1 MSRIIRFHQFGAAEV
16 LRLEERPCPQPA
28 AGEVLVR
35 VEAIGVSWYDV
46 LWRQNLASTPAQLP
60 AGLGHE
66 LAGVV
71 LALGEG
77 VDDLAVGD
85 RVASFPAH
93 SANHYP
99 GYAEEVVL
107 PRQSLH
113 RYPAQLS
120 ALEACGH
127 YLPALTGWFGLVEL
141 AALVP
146 GESVLVTAASQCW
159 GPTIVQL
166 AKALGARVI
175 AATELGEDRDYL
187 LELGAERVILT
198 EEQDLV
204 TRVKQLTDG
213 RGVDVVMDS
222 LGGPQMSLLGDALA
236 PRGRLVLF
244 GLQGGNDTHFPAC
257 AAFQKNIRFFVH
269 CIGNFTGKEELGIP
283 QDHAAVTR
291 ALQDIDRLTG
301 EGLLRPQI
309 NRVFPFAQVVEAHR
323 FMESCPPRGRVV
335 LQVGQ

>member
-16 LRLEERPCPQPA
+16 LKIEERPCPRPA

-60 AGLGHE
+60 AGIGHE

-71 LALGEG
+71 LAVGEG
-77 VDDLAVGD
+77 VDDLAIGD
-85 RVASFPAH
+85 RVASFPGH
-93 SANHYP
+93 NANHYP

-113 RYPAQLS
+113 RYPPQLS
-120 ALEACGH
+120 AVEACGH

-141 AALVP
+141 AQLAP

-159 GPTIVQL
+159 GPYIVQL
-166 AKALGARVI
+166 AKALGGRVI
-175 AATELGEDRDYL
+175 AATELAEDRDYL

-204 TRVKQLTDG
+204 TRVNQLTDG

-257 AAFQKNIRFFVH
+257 AAFQKNI
-269 CIGNFTGKEELGIP
+269 
-283 QDHAAVTR
+283 
-291 ALQDIDRLTG
+291 
-301 EGLLRPQI
+301 
-309 NRVFPFAQVVEAHR
+309 
-323 FMESCPPRGRVV
+323 
-335 LQVGQ
+335 